1 MSTPFDAVAF
11 AHGPAMKNR
20 FMLSPLTNQQSNAD
34 GTLSGDEERWLTMRA
49 AGGFGMTMTCASHVD
64 RLGQGFPGQLGCFS
78 DEQLPGLTRLAAG
91 IRAQGSVAMVQLHH
105 AGRRAPAELIGG
117 SPVAPADDAKTGA
130 RRLTTTEVHEVVG
143 SFIAAAVR
151 CDEAGFDG
159 VELHGAHDYLLCE
172 FLSAEF
178 NDRTD
183 EYGGSLEARFRIFD
197 EIISGIRRRCRPNF
211 LLGVRLSPERF
222 GLATADVIDAFERL
236 VATEMVD
243 FIDLS
248 LWDVFKD
255 AVDEEFVSRPLLELF
270 TALDRGP
277 VRLAVAGHLYTGSDV
292 QRALD
297 LGADIVAIGRAAIT
311 NHDFPLLV
319 QADPA
324 AAMRQLPVA
333 REVLVAEG
341 LGPAF
346 LEYMSNWKGFVGD

>member
-1 MSTPFDAVAF
+1 MSTPFDPVTF
-11 AHGPAMKNR
+11 THGPAMKNR
-20 FMLSPLTNQQSNAD
+20 FMLAPLTNSQSNPD
-34 GTLSGDEERWLTMRA
+34 GTLSDDEERWLTMRA

-64 RLGQGFPGQLGCFS
+64 PRGQGFAGQLGCFS
-78 DEQLPGLTRLAAG
+78 DEHLPGLTRLASG
-91 IRAQGSVAMVQLHH
+91 IRAHGSVAIVQLHH
-105 AGRRAPAELIGG
+105 AGRRAPAELIGT
-117 SPVAPADDAKTGA
+117 SPVAPADDASRGA
-130 RRLTTTEVHEVVG
+130 KRMTTAEVHAVVD
-143 SFIAAAVR
+143 SFIGAAVR

-159 VELHGAHDYLLCE
+159 VELHGAHDYLLCQ
-172 FLSAEF
+172 FLNAEF

-183 EYGGSLEARFRIFD
+183 EYGGSRAARFRIVE
-197 EIISGIRRRCRPNF
+197 EIIAGIRRRCRPDF

-236 VATEMVD
+236 VASGAVD

-248 LWDVFKD
+248 LWDVFKE
-255 AVDEEFVSRPLLELF
+255 AVDEQFAPRPLLGLF
-270 TALDRGP
+270 TALDRGS

-311 NHDFPLLV
+311 NHDFPRLV

-324 AAMRQLPVA
+324 AAMRELPVA
-333 REVLVAEG
+333 REVLIAEG

-346 LEYMSNWKGFVGD
+346 LDYMSSWQGFVGG